1 MTVMVLGRYHFY
13 TNQNLFRVH
22 EDVATADRQRDVAEV
37 VDCLAAYQPTH
48 VAVELVATDQEA
60 VDAHYRQFLDGH
72 WDLPPNERYQVG
84 FWGGSGHEA
93 TAGACDRF
101 QE

>member
-1 MTVMVLGRYHFY
+1 MRTSR
-13 TNQNLFRVH
+13 R
-22 EDVATADRQRDVAEV
+22 RDVAEV

-48 VAVELVATDQEA
+48 VAVELVVTDQEV
-60 VDAHYRQFLDGH
+60 VDAHYRQFLDGR